1 MSHNPQLK
9 SYSKTVYDTLLQAYR
24 PFIVK
29 IILLLFVGFAGRYLI
44 LSNAQI
50 IGQFLDQHAEINSEN
65 MIPLFYKMLLIAAAS
80 FVLTGVFRTFFSTL
94 SCQAV
99 SRIYDETT
107 YRVSRFPITFFESQP
122 VGRITTRFSSDYGN
136 IFRLFGG
143 PLAEFLS
150 ILFDLLSIT
159 LLMTLIHPLFLIT

>member
-1 MSHNPQLK
+1 MNNPQLK

-50 IGQFLDQHAEINSEN
+50 VGQFIDQHDEINSEN
-65 MIPLFYKMLLIAAAS
+65 MLPLFYKMLLIAAAS
-80 FVLTGVFRTFFSTL
+80 FVLTAVFRTFFSTL

-107 YRVSRFPITFFESQP
+107 FRVSRFPISAYDSKGS
-122 VGRITTRFSSDYGN
+122 VSRWGYSRAGDS
-136 IFRLFGG
+136 
-143 PLAEFLS
+143 
-150 ILFDLLSIT
+150 FDE
-159 LLMTLIHPLFLIT
+159 